1 LKLPFIIKRYHIKAY
16 KQFLKTIGTTSDKT
30 SRNLFRLF
38 QFAIYAILLVFFI
51 NIFSFGKSGFGE
63 WGDFFGGVLNPIL
76 TFLTFMGLLITI
88 VLQQKELRES
98 KNEFKKSAD
107 ALLDQSDS
115 FRKQNFESTFFKLIE
130 KFEEQ
135 SVHLIRIYID
145 DKTVKQYVTSRD
157 IRHFGF
163 EYLRYD
169 IYKHKEY
176 YKKDGSECNSKEAY
190 EGLSKQGTT
199 KILLEDYFKNFKFLI
214 SFIENSNLI
223 DKGMYYKI
231 FFSDLTNGEQI
242 LLFYHILYED
252 TSNSIK
258 PIVEKYSLFEYIGWK
273 GLTDSCLD
281 LIKYN
286 MTAYGNNTSIVMM
299 YEHCLKEVKSYN
311 RTLERNVL

>member
-1 LKLPFIIKRYHIKAY
+1 MKRINLKLSLLMKRYNIKAY
-16 KQFLKTIGTTSDKT
+16 KQFLKTIGYTHDKT

-135 SVHLIRIYID
+135 SVNLIRVYID
-145 DKTVKQYVTSRD
+145 DNTVKQYVTNYD

-169 IYKHKEY
+169 IYKHQDY
-176 YKKDGSECNSKEAY
+176 YKKDGGESNSKEAY
-190 EGLSKQGTT
+190 FGLSKQGNTQ
-199 KILLEDYFKNFKFLI
+199 ILLEDYFKNFKFLI
-214 SFIENSNLI
+214 NFIENSGLK
-223 DKGMYYKI
+223 DKGMYHKI
-231 FFSDLTNGEQI
+231 FFSNLTNGEQI
-242 LLFYHILYED
+242 LLFYHILYEES
-252 TSNSIK
+252 SNEIK
-258 PIVEKYSLFEYIGWK
+258 LIIEKYALFEYIGWK
-273 GLTDSCLD
+273 GLADSCLD
-281 LIKYN
+281 IVKYN
-286 MTAYGNNTSIVMM
+286 ITAYGNNQAIIMT
-299 YEHCLKEVKSYN
+299 YEYCVEKIDSY
-311 RTLERNVL
+311 TKI